1 MGQEIK
7 DVPKT
12 GQEYRR
18 QKGPV
23 PLWAILM
30 ALCLIAAFVFFFLP
44 ALTGAELKS

>member
-1 MGQEIK
+1 MGQAIK

-12 GQEYRR
+12 KQEFRR
-18 QKGPV
+18 QRGPV
-23 PLWAILM
+23 PVWAIVM